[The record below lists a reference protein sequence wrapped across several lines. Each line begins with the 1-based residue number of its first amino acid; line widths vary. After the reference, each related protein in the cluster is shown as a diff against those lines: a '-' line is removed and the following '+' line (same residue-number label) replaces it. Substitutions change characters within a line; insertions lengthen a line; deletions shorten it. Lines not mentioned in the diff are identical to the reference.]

1 MNVFQLKPRVCF
13 GENSLDALKD
23 LKARNAVIF
32 TDGFMYK
39 SGTAERIAGYMTGC
53 GQIKIFSEIKPDP
66 PVELIADALRFLLD
80 SNAEL
85 AVALGGGSVIDAAKA
100 TLWMYQKKTGNKLPL
115 IALPTTSGTGSE
127 VTQFSVI
134 TDRDLGMKYP
144 LYSEDML
151 PEIAILSADAGENP
165 TPAAIAKQ
173 VLRSPLLLL
182 SLAGLL
188 LNVTGAKDVLGQVG
202 VMPMIT
208 EVTGFIAQPVSALM
222 LFSVGFSLSL
232 SEGNRSAIM
241 RLSAIHFALLATAGL
256 VMQGIL
262 CLLPA
267 VEPETRWAILMYTT
281 LPGSYIATTLGR
293 TQEESEIASGVCSL
307 LTIVSL
313 VVFCIIAVCV
323 A

>member
-1 MNVFQLKPRVCF
+1 MEKWSAVAQVVAPIFAAVFVGIWARRKSLLTHKEVKGMQQYVMNFGLPCVLFNSCLSATMNAQSLVSFAMVFVTILF
-13 GENSLDALKD
+13 GVLFAFFVLRKKMPYHNLPMLFAAQE
-23 LKARNAVIF
+23 
-32 TDGFMYK
+32 
-39 SGTAERIAGYMTGC
+39 SGMLGIPLYMTLFGAAHVFKM
-53 GQIKIFSEIKPDP
+53 G
-66 PVELIADALRFLLD
+66 VLD
-80 SNAEL
+80 L
-85 AVALGGGSVIDAAKA
+85 AQSLFCI
-100 TLWMYQKKTGNKLPL
+100 
-115 IALPTTSGTGSE
+115 
-127 VTQFSVI
+127 VT
-134 TDRDLGMKYP
+134 
-144 LYSEDML
+144 
-151 PEIAILSADAGENP
+151 IAILSADAGENP

>member
-1 MNVFQLKPRVCF
+1 MEKWSAVAQVVAPIFAAVFVGICARRKSLLTHKEVKGMQQYVMSFGLPCVLFNSCLGATMNAQSLVSFAMVFVTILF
-13 GENSLDALKD
+13 GVLFAFFVLRKKMPYHNLPMLFAAQE
-23 LKARNAVIF
+23 
-32 TDGFMYK
+32 
-39 SGTAERIAGYMTGC
+39 SGMLGIPLYMTLFGAAHVFKM
-53 GQIKIFSEIKPDP
+53 G
-66 PVELIADALRFLLD
+66 VLD
-80 SNAEL
+80 L
-85 AVALGGGSVIDAAKA
+85 AQSLFCI
-100 TLWMYQKKTGNKLPL
+100 
-115 IALPTTSGTGSE
+115 
-127 VTQFSVI
+127 VT
-134 TDRDLGMKYP
+134 
-144 LYSEDML
+144 
-151 PEIAILSADAGENP
+151 IAILSADAGENP

-202 VMPMIT
+202 VMPVIT

-267 VEPETRWAILMYTT
+267 VEPETRWAILMYST
-281 LPGSYIATTLGR
+281 LPGSYIATTLGH
-293 TQEESEIASGVCSL
+293 TQEESEIASGACSL

-313 VVFCIIAVCV
+313 VVFCVIAVCV